1 MDVSTDSQTRPL
13 STDSQT
19 RLLST
24 LTNDPDNKTVQIIGA
39 FNTGTNLIV
48 KMLDALFKINLQVE
62 GHTIFWKHTCITDNF
77 HIPTHLSSG
86 SVPALLPNSLV
97 SASPAVSTSPASP
110 NLKIWYIVVTKHP
123 YWWFHSIH
131 KRQYSLTTEN
141 KPGKVGIFI
150 REPIRVTGPIDSK
163 FTDTSLNATEFPD
176 FVDYY
181 NKFYNGCRNYL
192 PKEQTIYINY
202 TDILDNPMAII
213 DKLADIFPLK
223 RNYRGKP
230 PPIYSLVATKNAN
243 PNYTKDYDLM
253 THLKSSLNKIL
264 LCPTKKH
271 GDPRYGKK
279 ALEWYKQTNLEKLF
293 NKGELDWINDRLDN
307 SLMLF
312 LGFRKIHGACVTLS
326 SV

>member
-1 MDVSTDSQTRPL
+1 MDNNSTSLLTQTR
-13 STDSQT
+13 
-19 RLLST
+19 
-24 LTNDPDNKTVQIIGA
+24 TNDPDNKTVQIIGA

-62 GHTIFWKHTCITDNF
+62 GHTIFWKHTCITDHF
-77 HIPTHLSSG
+77 QIPG
-86 SVPALLPNSLV
+86 K
-97 SASPAVSTSPASP
+97 STPDS
-110 NLKIWYIVVTKHP
+110 KTWYIVVTKHP

-131 KRQYSLTTEN
+131 KRQYSLVTEN
-141 KPGKVGIFI
+141 KPGKVGMFI
-150 REPIRVTGPIDSK
+150 REPIHVTGPIDPK
-163 FTDTSLNATEFPD
+163 FTDTSRNATEFLD

-192 PKEQTIYINY
+192 PSDHTIYINY

-213 DKLADIFPLK
+213 DKFADIFPLK
-223 RNYRGKP
+223 RTYRGKP

-253 THLKSSLNKIL
+253 THLKSSVNKIL

-279 ALEWYKQTNLEKLF
+279 ALDWYKQTNLEKLF

-312 LGFRKIHGACVTLS
+312 LGFRKIQGACVTLS